1 MYNGLCPELPSK
13 GPNVAMRRLVMNKRR
28 QLLVSVIGA
37 ILATGLLA
45 GFGATA
51 EARTPAIQQ
60 DIREIFLTVPVPES
74 DLTEFAKLLG
84 SAAQRKA
91 LLEKT
96 DFTSDKNVLD
106 IPNGYLRIETL
117 FEDEEYKSEIRIV
130 VTYFT
135 RHDGGRL
142 VVIQVT
148 NLYNYPDPVVVDG
161 FYLLGDGKYTK
172 QEASQCLP
180 VISFFGDF
188 WGNQPLPAQY
198 VRQYVKTAGD
208 AAFYTVEW
216 PRRGTIARAES
227 FVPYC
232 DTDTKEQNRID
243 HTLAKRQVKYLELI
257 WDKDKGVFVKGA
269 RTRVAGGRS
278 AKGAMKLATP
288 F

>member
-13 GPNVAMRRLVMNKRR
+13 GANLAMRRLVVDKRR

-37 ILATGLLA
+37 ILATGLVA

-51 EARTPAIQQ
+51 EARTPAQQ
-60 DIREIFLTVPVPES
+60 DIREIFLTVPVPVS

-117 FEDEEYKSEIRIV
+117 FEDGEYKSEIRIV

-135 RHDGGRL
+135 RQDGGRL

-161 FYLLGDGKYTK
+161 FYLLADGKYTK
-172 QEASQCLP
+172 QEPSQCLP

-208 AAFYTVEW
+208 A
-216 PRRGTIARAES
+216 
-227 FVPYC
+227 
-232 DTDTKEQNRID
+232 
-243 HTLAKRQVKYLELI
+243 
-257 WDKDKGVFVKGA
+257 
-269 RTRVAGGRS
+269 
-278 AKGAMKLATP
+278 
-288 F
+288 